1 MSRSIILV
9 VVAALLWSTTGTAA
23 FLLGEDAS
31 PFAIGAAVF
40 GFGGALL
47 AVIGGRG
54 SLNIWRKR
62 SLRPWLV
69 LGSLGVVAYPLFFY
83 AGMSLAG
90 IALGNVVALVLGPLT
105 SAVFEWTLDRR
116 PPSPRWWFASA
127 GAMGGVILMSFSDI
141 ELGGGRSANV
151 ALGLLF
157 ALGAGVAY
165 GTYTFAL
172 SRIIRAGNPSR
183 SASGS
188 LFGAAAPILLVVL
201 FFSSSSL
208 TFSWSTL
215 GLLSY
220 LVVGPVVVAYLAFS
234 AALRSLRSSSVGT
247 LALVEPL
254 GATILAIVI
263 VGESLGALAIA
274 GMALVLVSLVLLALH
289 VDERD
294 SSRSAYS

>member
-1 MSRSIILV
+1 VSRSIILV

-23 FLLGEDAS
+23 FLLGENAS

-47 AVIGGRG
+47 AVIGGSG
-54 SLNIWRKR
+54 SLNIWRDR
-62 SLRPWLV
+62 SLVPWLV

-105 SAVFEWTLDRR
+105 SAVLEWTLDRR
-116 PPSPRWWFASA
+116 PPSPRWWFAST

-151 ALGLLF
+151 ALGLVF

-172 SRIIRAGNPSR
+172 SRIIRAGNSSR

-201 FFSSSSL
+201 FFTCSSL

-220 LVVGPVVVAYLAFS
+220 LAVGPVVVAYLAFS

-289 VDERD
+289 VDERH